1 MERRSGVGRYRSVNV
16 LDVVLLVLLVLSA
29 WGGYRR
35 GAMLQVAGLVGL
47 AVGFTVGGLLA
58 PHAADLVRSDP
69 AKAGMALGT
78 VLLLGAVGDAVGS
91 VLGLKL
97 RKRTLGNRFKVA
109 DGVGGSALSVGALVL
124 AIWFLGLN
132 LAAGPFPSVAR
143 SLQRSIVVRAVDSVL
158 PPPPSLAAQL
168 GSVLDLI
175 GFPDVFSGLPP
186 LPADPVPQPPR
197 GLAARAARA
206 ARPSMVLIA
215 GPACDRI
222 LQGTGFVVEDDL
234 VLTNAHVIAG
244 SSPRVEWKGR
254 TFAAVA
260 VVFDRDLDAAV
271 LRVDGLDA
279 PALTLLA
286 QEVDRG
292 TGGAVLGYPHG
303 RYRELRAAARRAL
316 DAVGR
321 DIYSEDQVR
330 RRIYELQ
337 VTVKPGN
344 SGGPFVLPGG
354 EVAGL
359 IFGASV
365 TNEDLGYALTS
376 PELIPLVD
384 RAAVRTD
391 AVGTGRCVR

>member
-1 MERRSGVGRYRSVNV
+1 MARRSGVGRYRSVNV

-47 AVGFTVGGLLA
+47 AVGFTVGALLA

-97 RKRTLGNRFKVA
+97 RKRTLGNRFKVP
-109 DGVGGSALSVGALVL
+109 DGVGGSTLSVGALVL

-143 SLQRSIVVRAVDSVL
+143 SLQRSVVVRAVDSVF

-206 ARPSMVLIA
+206 ARPSVVLIA
-215 GPACDRI
+215 GPACDQI
-222 LQGTGFVVEDDL
+222 LQGTGVVVEDDL

-244 SSPRVEWKGR
+244 SSPRVEWEGR
-254 TFAAVA
+254 TYDAVPLL
-260 VVFDRDLDAAV
+260 FNRDLDAAV

-303 RYRELRAAARRAL
+303 RYTELRAAARRAL

-337 VTVKPGN
+337 VTVRPGS

-354 EVAGL
+354 KVAGL

-376 PELIPLVD
+376 PELIPLVE
-384 RAAVRTD
+384 RAAARTD
-391 AVGTGRCVR
+391 PVGTGRCVR

>member
-1 MERRSGVGRYRSVNV
+1 VTV

-35 GAMLQVAGLVGL
+35 GALLQVAGLVGL
-47 AVGFTVGGLLA
+47 GVGFVVGAWLA

-69 AKAGMALGT
+69 AKAGVALGT
-78 VLLLGAVGDAVGS
+78 VLLMGAVGDAVGS

-97 RKRTLGNRFKVA
+97 RKRTLGTHFKVA
-109 DGVGGSALSVGALVL
+109 DAVGGSALSASALVL

-143 SLQRSIVVRAVDSVL
+143 SLQRSAVVRVVDAAL
-158 PPPPSLAAQL
+158 PAPPSLAAQL

-186 LPADPVPQPPR
+186 LPADPVPQPAR
-197 GLAARAARA
+197 GLAARAARS
-206 ARPSMVLIA
+206 ARPSVVLIA

-222 LQGTGFVVEDDL
+222 LQGTGFVVRDDL
-234 VLTNAHVIAG
+234 ILTNAHVIAG
-244 SSPRVEWKGR
+244 SRPRVEWEGR
-254 TFAAVA
+254 TFHAVP
-260 VVFDRDLDAAV
+260 VLFDRDLDAAV

-279 PALTLLA
+279 PALTMLTH
-286 QEVDRG
+286 EVDRG
-292 TGGAVLGYPHG
+292 AGGAVVGFPHG
-303 RYRELRAAARRAL
+303 RYTELRAAARRAL

-321 DIYSEDQVR
+321 DIYSEDEVR

-337 VTVKPGN
+337 VTVRPGN

-354 EVAGL
+354 KVAGL

-365 TNEDLGYALTS
+365 TNNGLGYALTS

-384 RAAVRTD
+384 RAAARAD
-391 AVGTGRCVR
+391 PVGTGRCVR

>member
-16 LDVVLLVLLVLSA
+16 LDVTLLVLLVLSA

-47 AVGFTVGGLLA
+47 AVGFTVGARLA

-78 VLLLGAVGDAVGS
+78 VLLLGAVGDAFGS

-97 RKRTLGNRFKVA
+97 RKRTLGSRFKAA

-143 SLQRSIVVRAVDSVL
+143 SMQRSVVVRAVDSVL

-222 LQGTGFVVEDDL
+222 LQGTGFVIEDDL

-244 SSPRVEWKGR
+244 SSPRVEWEGR
-254 TFAAVA
+254 TFAAVP

-286 QEVDRG
+286 REVDRG

-303 RYRELRAAARRAL
+303 RYTELRAAARRAL

-337 VTVKPGN
+337 VTVRPGN

-354 EVAGL
+354 KVAGL